1 MSKSR
6 ERAFSDISKIVI
18 NCKSMTFNTRGFELK
33 SEGGGGVTKTECVEG
48 GFIEDIYLVIE
59 NRYFTNVALTF
70 FPHLSHRRVN
80 FNLSRPARSIN

>member
-1 MSKSR
+1 M
-6 ERAFSDISKIVI
+6 
-18 NCKSMTFNTRGFELK
+18 
-33 SEGGGGVTKTECVEG
+33 TKTECVEG

-70 FPHLSHRRVN
+70 FPHLPHRRVN